1 MFNLFPNNTAKDIID
16 SMPKFGW
23 RVGPSFYINE
33 KEYTIGELVEYIKNL
48 IKENN
53 DLNNTLKSIEKDGTE
68 EHNNAIKLREENVE
82 LKKILIDLKE
92 ENTQLMD
99 RVNEIDSDQNEEY
112 RAEVFRLRNDN
123 AIWKAKHG
131 VLLEKYNG
139 IVAQGGLRYMEARLN
154 AANKENEKLKK
165 EKKESFEILKKT
177 IEDESDRSDKLASEN
192 TNNWINLKAA
202 NKEIEK
208 LKKDIVDYVFEKD
221 NQVNFFEEELKR
233 LKSITKEEY
242 DKIPVV
248 GSADIIGNLLQ
259 KAKDLV
265 EGVEVDLDRPL
276 DEQCDKEDH
285 HEKPKQYN
293 QFQDDMY
300 YQDAY
305 AEKKE
310 KSWEEAASDLALRVV
325 KLEKKLEELTL
336 ALNNIQNPYSVFALN
351 PDGTFNNTIPC
362 NVSYINPDGTLN
374 IKGTI

>member
-154 AANKENEKLKK
+154 AANKEN
-165 EKKESFEILKKT
+165 
-177 IEDESDRSDKLASEN
+177 
-192 TNNWINLKAA
+192 
-202 NKEIEK
+202 EK